1 MAAFLS
7 DHSLVLYDKLVSLTL
22 HTLPLGFY
30 GGRVDIEQMRHPRL
44 EPLPR
49 PLFWELAATCKHK
62 AFATF
67 LFIQSTNHSLCHT
80 FLAETTRKVCS
91 MGTWKDRWQ
100 CCYSI
105 YLSSG
110 LLQSNHVGWH
120 NKKSSS
126 SASSIPVH
134 IQLSYLTLWWFSSAP
149 PCKRLSCQ

>member
-7 DHSLVLYDKLVSLTL
+7 DHSLVLNDKLVSLTL

-30 GGRVDIEQMRHPRL
+30 GGRVDIEQMRDPRL
-44 EPLPR
+44 EPLSR

-62 AFATF
+62 VFVTF
-67 LFIQSTNHSLCHT
+67 FFLVQSTNHSLCHT
-80 FLAETTRKVCS
+80 FLAEPTMKVCS
-91 MGTWKDRWQ
+91 LGIWKGCRQ

-110 LLQSNHVGWH
+110 LLQSNDVGLH
-120 NKKSSS
+120 SKKSSS

-134 IQLSYLTLWWFSSAP
+134 TKLNYLTLWWFSLAP
-149 PCKRLSCQ
+149 PSKRL

>member
-67 LFIQSTNHSLCHT
+67 VLCRVLTTVYATHS
-80 FLAETTRKVCS
+80 
-91 MGTWKDRWQ
+91 WQ
-100 CCYSI
+100 R
-105 YLSSG
+105 
-110 LLQSNHVGWH
+110 Q
-120 NKKSSS
+120 
-126 SASSIPVH
+126 
-134 IQLSYLTLWWFSSAP
+134 
-149 PCKRLSCQ
+149 R